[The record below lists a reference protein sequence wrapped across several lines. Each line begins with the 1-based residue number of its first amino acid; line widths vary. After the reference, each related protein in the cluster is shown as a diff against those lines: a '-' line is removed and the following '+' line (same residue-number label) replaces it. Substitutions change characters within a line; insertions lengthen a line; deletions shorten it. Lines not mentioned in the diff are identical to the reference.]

1 MPNVRGQ
8 RAICPATIMALRN
21 VRLTLLDLR
30 GDITGRYPVTSQAVT
45 SRLQPSY
52 RRAVHIEAP
61 GNIGLRLASL

>member
-1 MPNVRGQ
+1 
-8 RAICPATIMALRN
+8 MALRN